1 MDASTLTDALTAME
15 GGVREGITI
24 SREDQRH
31 WQQVWF
37 SQHRGHQWR
46 GPFLRWLR
54 EDHHLAL
61 VHLESL
67 AMDLPADCQGSPQ
80 PGDSVLVR
88 VREVDPL
95 RDLLRLDARSL

>member
-1 MDASTLTDALTAME
+1 ME

-37 SQHRGHQWR
+37 SQHRGEQWR

-61 VHLESL
+61 VHIDSL
-67 AMDLPADCQGSPQ
+67 AMDLPAECQGSPQ